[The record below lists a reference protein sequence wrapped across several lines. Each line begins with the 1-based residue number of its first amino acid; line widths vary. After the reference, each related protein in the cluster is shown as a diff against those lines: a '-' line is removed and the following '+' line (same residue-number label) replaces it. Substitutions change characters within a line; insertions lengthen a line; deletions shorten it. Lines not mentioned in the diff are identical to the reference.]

1 MKKEKAEEELKGKG
15 AGKKEKKAYDMPG
28 QKHDPPENVCGCLV
42 QCVHCSFGIQIR
54 CDKNLFFLFLIILIR
69 FILQRDPSRI
79 FYESLH
85 EQVPGSE
92 MAAIW

>member
-54 CDKNLFFLFLIILIR
+54 CDIRICFFFIFNLFDSFYIAERPVKDFLR
-69 FILQRDPSRI
+69 
-79 FYESLH
+79 
-85 EQVPGSE
+85 VT
-92 MAAIW
+92 A